1 MRFVRLLKHWYK
13 QGRIK
18 WMQDPGQSRDREAPL
33 MLTAT
38 A

>member
-1 MRFVRLLKHWYK
+1 
-13 QGRIK
+13 
-18 WMQDPGQSRDREAPL
+18 MQDPGQSRDREAPL